1 MESLE
6 KIFEQK
12 IRRLKEARLRLL
24 RLHKLLVDKERASF
38 ERENG
43 QVSSGMFLN
52 LLLNDK
58 NFAWLK
64 NFSTLIVEID
74 EMLDLDDGYSDN
86 MIEKHF
92 GGEVNYYKNRKGIF
106 IPFLAEF
113 LIFNCRFFS
122 SRLKKNPNPYQSK
135 DV

>member
-6 KIFEQK
+6 KRFEQK
-12 IRRLKEARLRLL
+12 ISRLKEARLRLL

-74 EMLDLDDGYSDN
+74 EMMDLDDGYSDN

-92 GGEVNYYKNRKGIF
+92 SRLENLFTFRIEDEVFVKNYSAFLQTDSEVAAMHSELKNI
-106 IPFLAEF
+106 LAE
-113 LIFNCRFFS
+113 
-122 SRLKKNPNPYQSK
+122 K
-135 DV
+135 

>member
-43 QVSSGMFLN
+43 QVSSSMFLN

-92 GGEVNYYKNRKGIF
+92 SRLENLFNFRIEDEVFVKNYRAFLQTDSEVAAMHSELKNI
-106 IPFLAEF
+106 LAE
-113 LIFNCRFFS
+113 
-122 SRLKKNPNPYQSK
+122 K
-135 DV
+135 